1 MALKVGDKAPEFNLK
16 DSFEKDVSLKS
27 LRETSFSKES
37 FNLNSGALSPTLR
50 AIEIIK

>member
-1 MALKVGDKAPEFNLK
+1 MILLP
-16 DSFEKDVSLKS
+16 LKS

-37 FNLNSGALSPTLR
+37 FYLNSGALSPTLR